1 MRSKI
6 VAIWLSFTVLFSALV
21 VIESVVDFIPTA
33 SGGTLYVNKTGS
45 DRAYT
50 NIQDAID
57 NARYGDTVYVYPG
70 TYFENLRVKKIINL
84 TGEGYYNTKINGNG
98 FGDVISV
105 SEDWVNISGF
115 TVVGAGNG
123 PDDEEIELNDAQNCS
138 ITNCRYS
145 PYIVILP
152 PNYTNITPPRI
163 NPIIINYTNISIVPY
178 PFIYNITNISY
189 PFISTP
195 WNTYTHPL
203 LNYTVKEQQTLQGTR
218 YTIKIE
224 NPPYFDIDD
233 LSVFTDVKIIQYD
246 QKVTIFEVY
255 DTQQNSF
262 LVRNLEELLLT
273 KPYAPTSLS
282 ARPGQSHISLSW
294 ESEIP
299 DPCFPIKK
307 YRIYRGTRPG
317 EENLLVEIG
326 DTTYYKDTSV
336 KNGKTYYYRVSAV
349 NAVGEGEQ
357 SQEVKATFKQTKD
370 QEEPGYQHGKESV
383 KTRMWL
389 MLIWALV
396 IAVFLI
402 GAVLIFV
409 DHMQTRR

>member
-1 MRSKI
+1 MFSVLI
-6 VAIWLSFTVLFSALV
+6 VIDN
-21 VIESVVDFIPTA
+21 IIDFFPTA
-33 SGGTLYVNKTGS
+33 SGGTLFVNKTGS
-45 DRAYT
+45 GSAYT

-57 NARYGDTVYVYPG
+57 SARYGDTVYVYPG
-70 TYFENLRVKKIINL
+70 TYFENLRVKKTINL

-105 SEDWVNISGF
+105 SQDWVNISGF

-145 PYIVILP
+145 PYIIILP
-152 PNYTNITPPRI
+152 PNYTNITPPNI
-163 NPIIINYTNISIVPY
+163 NPIVVNYTNINITPY
-178 PFIYNITNISY
+178 PYINIINITNMSY
-189 PFISTP
+189 PIISP
-195 WNTYTHPL
+195 IWNTYTHPL
-203 LNYTVKEQQTLQGTR
+203 LNYTVTEQYSLQGTL
-218 YTIKIE
+218 YKIKIE
-224 NPPYFDIDD
+224 NPPNFGLKD
-233 LSVFTDVKIIQYD
+233 LAVFTEPRIIQHD
-246 QKVTIFEVY
+246 QRITIFEVY
-255 DTQQNSF
+255 DTEENSF
-262 LVRNLEELLLT
+262 LVRNLDELLLT
-273 KPYAPTSLS
+273 KPNAPNSLS
-282 ARPGQSHISLSW
+282 AQPGEDYISLSW
-294 ESEIP
+294 DSELP

-326 DTTYYKDTSV
+326 DTPDYKDTSV
-336 KNGKTYYYRVSAV
+336 KNGKTYYYRISAV

-357 SQEVKATFKQTKD
+357 SQEVKATSKQTTD
-370 QEEPGYQHGKESV
+370 QEDPGNQLDKESV
-383 KTRMWL
+383 RTRQWL

-402 GAVLIFV
+402 GAILIFV

>member
-1 MRSKI
+1 MLI
-6 VAIWLSFTVLFSALV
+6 VLDNIL
-21 VIESVVDFIPTA
+21 DFIPTA
-33 SGGTLYVNKTGS
+33 SGGTIYVNKTGS

-57 NARYGDTVYVYPG
+57 SARYGDTVYVYRG
-70 TYFENLRVKKIINL
+70 TYFENLRVKKTINL
-84 TGEGYYNTKINGNG
+84 TGEGYYHTTINGNG
-98 FGDVISV
+98 VGDVISV
-105 SEDWVNISGF
+105 SHDWVNISGF

-163 NPIIINYTNISIVPY
+163 TPIIINYTNISIVPY
-178 PFIYNITNISY
+178 PYIINITNISY

-203 LNYTVKEQQTLQGTR
+203 LNYTVTEQQTLQGTK
-218 YTIKIE
+218 YIIKIE

-233 LSVFTDVKIIQYD
+233 LSVFTEANIIQHD
-246 QKVTIFEVY
+246 RKVTKFEVY
-255 DTQQNSF
+255 DTQRNSF

-273 KPYAPTSLS
+273 KPNAPTSLS
-282 ARPGQSHISLSW
+282 TRSGESYISLTW

-317 EENLLVEIG
+317 EEILLVEIG

-357 SQEVKATFKQTKD
+357 SQHVKATIKQTMD
-370 QEEPGYQHGKESV
+370 QEEPGNQHDKESV
-383 KTRMWL
+383 RTRMWL
-389 MLIWALV
+389 LLILALV
-396 IAVFLI
+396 TAVFLI
-402 GAVLIFV
+402 GAILIFV
-409 DHMQTRR
+409 DHVQTRR